1 MGFRAGRSSSGPW
14 SIVAPFSSSR
24 PSIRARGSPGHGL
37 PTPFTAGIRSLP
49 PRLALRGRDD
59 DSIQA
64 DQAELVGREVEQ
76 CPLAEVSTTTV
87 PFADEQRDTHPCVR
101 PNLAEALSR
110 VPILEVPDPTAQEL

>member
-1 MGFRAGRSSSGPW
+1 M
-14 SIVAPFSSSR
+14 
-24 PSIRARGSPGHGL
+24 
-37 PTPFTAGIRSLP
+37 
-49 PRLALRGRDD
+49 
-59 DSIQA
+59 QA

-110 VPILEVPDPTAQEL
+110 VPILEVPDPTAQELVDVPHDRFNREQESDNELTTEDQPPTRSTSCLLGAPERLIGQP